1 MSKNLKTVRFTT
13 EKGGVL
19 PNVRETI
26 KALSIAQIGLDLST
40 LTKMSDGRYGMPVA
54 VDEIS
59 GQTIYLLVGVSVGFK
74 PKEKAKGSRSKA
86 SEPVSIGNL
95 FD

>member
-1 MSKNLKTVRFTT
+1 MSKNLKTVPFTT
-13 EKGGVL
+13 EKGGVR
-19 PNVRETI
+19 PSVREAI
-26 KALSIAQIGLDLST
+26 KAQSTSHIGLDLST

-54 VDEIS
+54 IDENT
-59 GQTIYLLVGVSVGFK
+59 GETIYLLVGVSVGFE

-86 SEPVSIGNL
+86 SEPVSVGNL